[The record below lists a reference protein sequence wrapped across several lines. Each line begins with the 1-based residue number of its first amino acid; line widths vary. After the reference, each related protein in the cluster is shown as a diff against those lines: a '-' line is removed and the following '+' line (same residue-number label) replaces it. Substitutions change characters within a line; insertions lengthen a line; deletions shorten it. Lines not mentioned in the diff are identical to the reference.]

1 MFLDL
6 HPGCGI
12 LAGLGLTRCVA
23 HRRADASVVDAEL
36 PMAPH
41 RSPEE
46 PWKAKKTRDFFG
58 KSWVFVVKKSQRF
71 FWFWWIQKRTGEI
84 GEFLENMLDKSY
96 HFLSVVSFLLVC
108 NSICSCDWILQECA
122 ARTLSPASATLG
134 DGLSG
139 TRLKGTKWCFVV
151 FPPVVLVSHHQ
162 TVANVS
168 THDGIM
174 WWGVLAFAFIQLS
187 NWH

>member
-6 HPGCGI
+6 HPV
-12 LAGLGLTRCVA
+12 AAFNGLGLTRCVA

-46 PWKAKKTRDFFG
+46 LPGKAER
-58 KSWVFVVKKSQRF
+58 VFVVKKSQGF
-71 FWFWWIQKRTGEI
+71 FFGFWWIQKRTGEI

-108 NSICSCDWILQECA
+108 NSICSCD
-122 ARTLSPASATLG
+122 
-134 DGLSG
+134 
-139 TRLKGTKWCFVV
+139 
-151 FPPVVLVSHHQ
+151 
-162 TVANVS
+162 
-168 THDGIM
+168 
-174 WWGVLAFAFIQLS
+174 
-187 NWH
+187 